1 MIVRKGMKVS
11 FLRNGEVMTG
21 YILSEQ
27 KIADYYAVDED
38 PMDPMCHH
46 WLVSEK
52 EFITTTTGNVSKED
66 PQKENITTN
75 QKSKGK
81 KKFKNNIVEVI
92 S

>member
-1 MIVRKGMKVS
+1 MIVKKDMKVS
-11 FLRNGEVMTG
+11 FLRNGETMTG
-21 YILSEQ
+21 YVLSEQ

-52 EFITTTTGNVSKED
+52 EFIAAPAEDSSED
-66 PQKENITTN
+66 PQKENITTH
-75 QKSKGK
+75 QKAKRK
-81 KKFKNNIVEVI
+81 KKFKKNIVEVI